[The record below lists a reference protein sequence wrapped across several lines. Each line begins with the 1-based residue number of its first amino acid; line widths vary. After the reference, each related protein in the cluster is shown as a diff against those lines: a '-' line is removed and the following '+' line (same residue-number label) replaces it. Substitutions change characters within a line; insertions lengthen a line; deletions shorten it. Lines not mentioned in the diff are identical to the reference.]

1 MAKKSKLGIDK
12 EAMFSKIMPSSV
24 KIEDDTED
32 VAPPPIVSQV
42 ATVISPPK
50 QKLFDPER
58 QVEIFNP
65 RKGTVMINVME
76 KLVIQKLDAAFQ
88 KFNSCKCDR
97 CRQDVVA
104 LALNKLPPKYVIIA
118 PDDIDDYI
126 SKQDDSAVTS
136 SIIQAIFTVRTHPR
150 H

>member
-1 MAKKSKLGIDK
+1 VAAKSKLGIDK
-12 EAMFSKIMPSSV
+12 EAMFSKIMPTSSRG
-24 KIEDDTED
+24 DDD
-32 VAPPPIVSQV
+32 NSSAPPIVPQQV
-42 ATVISPPK
+42 VLAPPK
-50 QKLFDPER
+50 PKTFDPER

-65 RKGTVMINVME
+65 RKETVMINVME

-97 CRQDVVA
+97 CRQDVAA

-118 PDDIDDYI
+118 PDDIEDYI
-126 SKQDDSAVTS
+126 SKQDDGAVTS